1 MQLAILIGL
10 AFAIGAVAFALQ
22 NNVPVTVTFI
32 LWRFDSTLAMVLL
45 IALAIGALVTAL
57 LSTPAVLRLQWRVAR
72 QGRQITA
79 LEAANEELNAEVRRL
94 GAGAVQSQPEQPSA
108 LARMAPRGPSGSGNA

>member
-1 MQLAILIGL
+1 MQIAILIGL

-45 IALAIGALVTAL
+45 IAVAIGALITAL

-72 QGRQITA
+72 RARQIAA
-79 LEAANEELNAEVRRL
+79 LEAANEELKAEVRRL
-94 GAGAVQSQPEQPSA
+94 GPGAVQSPPEQASA
-108 LARMAPRGPSGSGNA
+108 LARMAPRAPSEGGGA

>member
-10 AFAIGAVAFALQ
+10 GFAIGAVAFALQ

-45 IALAIGALVTAL
+45 IALAIGALATAL
-57 LSTPAVLRLQWRVAR
+57 LSTPAVLRLQWRVAH
-72 QGRQITA
+72 QGRQITV
-79 LEAANEELNAEVRRL
+79 LEAANEELKAEVRRL
-94 GAGAVQSQPEQPSA
+94 GAGAVQSQSEQASA
-108 LARMAPRGPSGSGNA
+108 LARMAPRGPSQGRNA